1 MSYND
6 NYNIKNG
13 YNEVVYME
21 RSSPNRYTFKGETFS
36 FLDKI
41 KFFLKVRA
49 FPLPTMVIDN

>member
-21 RSSPNRYTFKGETFS
+21 RSSPNRYMFKGETFS